1 LEQQLEV
8 RELKRVFFENQF
20 RVVAAVV
27 EDTLEY
33 QISTI
38 PYYAA
43 GLEALVTE
51 IKKNSV
57 YPENIKT
64 ECLFGRME
72 VAFLIDSKGFVTDVG
87 IERNETGHEEMEAVV
102 LLAMKEISSFVPA
115 TLQGRNVE
123 SRLKVIISY

>member
-1 LEQQLEV
+1 M
-8 RELKRVFFENQF
+8 
-20 RVVAAVV
+20 VA
-27 EDTLEY
+27 
-33 QISTI
+33 
-38 PYYAA
+38 
-43 GLEALVTE
+43 E

-72 VAFLIDSKGFVTDVG
+72 VSFLLDANGFVQDVR
-87 IERNETGHEEMEAVV
+87 IERNETGHEELEASV
-102 LLAMKEISSFVPA
+102 LLAMKEIRSFVPA